1 MLILFAHHGRK
12 CSFTGRDGAV
22 CPLLPPLTRFNC
34 PSGPLDPTCGTCPS
48 SIMTIYPGLICLSS
62 FHSSSE
68 ECPCQQLPLPQEP
81 GAFSCPCSRS
91 EHFVFLSESHSMWAS
106 VSSSSEE
113 MIEPNYSSIEQLF
126 CFPQPT
132 PKEKTAAPAKAEP
145 KEVRRP
151 PSFFRVKIPA
161 DSSSNMRYLFF
172 L

>member
-1 MLILFAHHGRK
+1 
-12 CSFTGRDGAV
+12 
-22 CPLLPPLTRFNC
+22 
-34 PSGPLDPTCGTCPS
+34 
-48 SIMTIYPGLICLSS
+48 
-62 FHSSSE
+62 
-68 ECPCQQLPLPQEP
+68 
-81 GAFSCPCSRS
+81 
-91 EHFVFLSESHSMWAS
+91 MWAS

-132 PKEKTAAPAKAEP
+132 PKEKTAAPVKAEP

-151 PSFFRVKIPA
+151 PSFFQVNIPA